1 MIPLTIKTKYFTL
14 EIFRR
19 GIVFTIGSLLLASGV
34 NLVNGNV
41 FLALISIFNKQV
53 FNEDSNEYG
62 FAVGIVLI
70 SLSLF
75 LFYLI
80 IINWRIEIYSKTF
93 IQLRKCLDKYGT
105 AMNHRLHYTD
115 SEKMT
120 ILHIEAYNE
129 YLKTVAFLNENQ
141 TNLDIQTYE
150 AALDLNFNIGR
161 KFVELDVYI
170 KEINKIENGVETQYS
185 PELANKE
192 LPREMDELK
201 NQMNNFASLIK
212 EKEKF
217 KIFSQN

>member
-62 FAVGIVLI
+62 FAFGIVLI

-105 AMNHRLHYTD
+105 AMNHRLHYLN
-115 SEKMT
+115 SEKMR
-120 ILHIEAYNE
+120 ILHTEAYNE
-129 YLKTVAFLNENQ
+129 YIKTVDFLYENQ

-170 KEINKIENGVETQYS
+170 NEINKIENGLEILYS

-192 LPREMDELK
+192 LPREIDELK